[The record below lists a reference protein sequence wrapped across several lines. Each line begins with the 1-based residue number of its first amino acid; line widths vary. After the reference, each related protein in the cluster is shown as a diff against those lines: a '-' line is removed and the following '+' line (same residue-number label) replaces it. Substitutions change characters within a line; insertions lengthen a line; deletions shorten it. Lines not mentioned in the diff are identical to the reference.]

1 MHSVGIIF
9 ICLNLLKVLVLSNN
23 NPLSSHIAEILGT
36 KKLKK
41 EKRKMAKK
49 VDFYHSWLLSE
60 KTENLEFRVVMS
72 KKLLEKEFKSFQND
86 EKIISEKMK
95 STVLIEPVTDNPKLI
110 IEVEYSITKPLIL
123 RYEVVFAIFRTL
135 SGRSFR

>member
-1 MHSVGIIF
+1 
-9 ICLNLLKVLVLSNN
+9 
-23 NPLSSHIAEILGT
+23 
-36 KKLKK
+36 
-41 EKRKMAKK
+41 MAKK
-49 VDFYHSWLLSE
+49 VEFYHSWLLSE
-60 KTENLEFRVVMS
+60 KSENLEFRVVMS

-110 IEVEYSITKPLIL
+110 IEVEYSIKNSHIL
-123 RYEVVFAIFRTL
+123 RYEVVFAILGTL

>member
-1 MHSVGIIF
+1 M
-9 ICLNLLKVLVLSNN
+9 
-23 NPLSSHIAEILGT
+23 GT

-49 VDFYHSWLLSE
+49 VEFYHSWLLSG

-72 KKLLEKEFKSFQND
+72 KELLEKEFKSFQND

-110 IEVEYSITKPLIL
+110 IEVEYSIKKSQIL
-123 RYEVVFAIFRTL
+123 RYEVVFAIFGTL